1 MKRRITRIDPH
12 PTNTPDGDNGRQPKR
27 RVAAYARV
35 STSSEEQLASF
46 EAQKDY
52 YVQYIASN
60 PNWEF
65 AGLYTDEGITGT
77 SSRRREGF
85 NRLIDDALSG
95 AIEIKCSK
103 MIQGCNG
110 CIHGCKCTRI
120 I

>member
-65 AGLYTDEGITGT
+65 AGLYTDEDVPYPEHFSSGIYT
-77 SSRRREGF
+77 
-85 NRLIDDALSG
+85 NDG
-95 AIEIKCSK
+95 APE
-103 MIQGCNG
+103 ML
-110 CIHGCKCTRI
+110 
-120 I
+120 